1 MKNQGRKGNL
11 TRFVVWAALNV
22 VLLIGCGGGGGGGG
36 GGETSST
43 VSTPVVTTLAAT
55 SITPASA
62 ILNGNVSPDGLATT
76 VWFEW
81 GADPSFST
89 IPGYLTFFSTP
100 PQSVGS
106 GITIQPV
113 YAVINTGFMI
123 GTTYYYRVVASNDS
137 GTTRGA
143 ILSVHQA
150 PFVTTLAATSVGATT
165 AALNGI
171 VTPNGL
177 ATNAWFEYG
186 TDSTLASTTSTT
198 SQSVGSAITSLSV
211 NAVLAGLTNGTTYY
225 YRLAASNSTGTTKGD
240 IASVTTG
247 TAPGPGEWTTTG
259 SMVVPRSSH
268 TATLLPN
275 GKVLVAGGYAPIII
289 YLSSVE
295 LYGSTTGTWVDT
307 GSMGTARVGHTA
319 TLLQNGKVLVAGGE
333 QYAIS
338 IFSSVELYD
347 STTGTWIN
355 TGSMGTARVGHT
367 ATLLQNGK
375 VLVAGGKDYG
385 ICSYGGC
392 FPHYSSSA
400 ELYDPAT
407 GTWDNTGSFTVLL
420 GHGTGFTATLLSNGK
435 VLVAGGHNILG
446 ALSSAEL
453 YDPTTGTWTSA
464 GSMATA
470 RWYHTATLLP
480 NGKILVAG
488 GIDNTDGITSSAE
501 LYDPAT
507 GIWENTGSMAVA
519 RREPSATL
527 LPNGEVLVA
536 GGWKGGGDSGYL
548 ASAELYD
555 PATGT
560 WDNTGMMVAPR
571 SSHTATLLQNG
582 KVLVAGGGYYSHG
595 TGTLPALAELYTP

>member
-1 MKNQGRKGNL
+1 MKNQGRTGNL
-11 TRFVVWAALNV
+11 TKFVVWAALNV

-319 TLLQNGKVLVAGGE
+319 TLLQNGKVLVAGG
-333 QYAIS
+333 
-338 IFSSVELYD
+338 
-347 STTGTWIN
+347 
-355 TGSMGTARVGHT
+355 
-367 ATLLQNGK
+367 
-375 VLVAGGKDYG
+375 KDYG

>member
-319 TLLQNGKVLVAGGE
+319 TLLQNGKVLVAGG
-333 QYAIS
+333 
-338 IFSSVELYD
+338 
-347 STTGTWIN
+347 
-355 TGSMGTARVGHT
+355 
-367 ATLLQNGK
+367 
-375 VLVAGGKDYG
+375 KDYG